1 MMNMK
6 LNQSIQHGK
15 MMTSNCLGKSENY
28 EFLRPKIIITIN
40 RSGLTNMESKLMV
53 TRGGEGRGRGTVGVE
68 E

>member
-15 MMTSNCLGKSENY
+15 MMTTNCLGKSENY

-53 TRGGEGRGRGTVGVE
+53 TRGGEGRGRGTVGIE